1 MAKINVKAAQ
11 GLRFPLERSPKNFIT
26 DEAVE
31 VESSAYYR
39 RAIADGDL
47 IVVTAAASTVDRVA
61 QGESNAADAAAP
73 APAKNA
79 KKASQHE

>member
-1 MAKINVKAAQ
+1 MATIKVKAAP
-11 GLRFPLERSPKNFIT
+11 GLRFPLERNPKSFIT
-26 DEAVE
+26 GEAVE

-47 IVVTAAASTVDRVA
+47 ILVTATTTAVDSAA
-61 QGESNAADAAAP
+61 QGEPEAGEAPAP
-73 APAKNA
+73 APAKTT